1 MSPAA
6 DVAKASSGLANA
18 WETMHVAVKPYPSC
32 RYSHAA
38 LDGIAQLRNAAG
50 LEVGEEWRGVTS
62 VRIGLP
68 AAVIPF
74 TTTDYIYQWCC
85 LAHLNL

>member
-6 DVAKASSGLANA
+6 DVTKASSDLGNA
-18 WETMHVAVKPYPSC
+18 WETMQVAVKPYPSC

-38 LDGIAQLRNAAG
+38 LDGIAQLRSAAG
-50 LEVGEEWRGVTS
+50 LEVGEKWRGVTD

-68 AAVIPF
+68 AAVISF
-74 TTTDYIYQWCC
+74 AATDYIS
-85 LAHLNL
+85 HTSIEKRG